1 MAAGDRRRPRGVNSA
16 LTASAQIVSGM
27 RLPSSFLA
35 EDWQAEAWAFYD
47 SMGELRFASNWMG
60 NACSRALLVP
70 SLIPATPGD
79 DPEPDESA
87 IGQQALAMLGGGAAG
102 QAQVLLDIAI
112 HLFVAGASYLV
123 GEPAEDDPEGEGPLV
138 SWNVYS
144 TDDIASAGAD
154 AFRVRDESTPGGY
167 RGLSPAALVV
177 RIWRPHPRWRWQAD
191 APTRAAL
198 PALREVAL
206 LSGRVRAE
214 ALSRLA
220 GAGVF
225 VVPSEASLPPA
236 RDPVTGAEVHRDLLD
251 VLVES
256 MTVPIGDPESAS
268 AVVPL
273 LLRVPGA
280 LAEAVRH
287 VSFATPFDERI
298 IELRDSAIRR
308 VATAL
313 DMPAEV
319 LLGLGESNHWSAWQI
334 EEAAVTIHVEPTL
347 DLMCYGLTV
356 GFYRPVLEAL
366 GLADVEGRML
376 WYDSSALRLRPDRSE
391 DAVSAYDRL
400 LIGTEATRREVGFD
414 ETDAPEQAEFLR
426 MLGVKLALLDPAN
439 APSYLRMGG
448 IDVGPIAVAPAPAAP
463 PALPAA
469 PEAPAPPGPPAGGP
483 AQPAPAPLP
492 AGEAAVEA
500 GLVAACD
507 ALVLRALERA
517 EARSRTLEKAGRAC
531 SLDDLLHSAWDRV
544 PEVALR
550 YGCDPAPL
558 LTALDAYTRGLLI
571 YDKPYAYADL
581 ALALGAYV
589 DALPG

>member
-1 MAAGDRRRPRGVNSA
+1 VNA
-16 LTASAQIVSGM
+16 NLTSSAQIVSGM

-70 SLIPATPGD
+70 SLIPGTPGD
-79 DPEPDESA
+79 DPAPDDSPVGE
-87 IGQQALAMLGGGAAG
+87 QALAMLGGGAAG

-154 AFRVRDESTPGGY
+154 SFRVRDESTPGGY
-167 RGLSPAALVV
+167 RSLSPAALVV

-225 VVPSEASLPPA
+225 VVPSEASLPPT

-280 LAEAVRH
+280 LADAVRH

-308 VATAL
+308 VATSL

-366 GLADVEGRML
+366 GVADVEGRML

-391 DAVSAYDRL
+391 DAVGAYDRL

-414 ETDAPEQAEFLR
+414 ETDAPAPAEFLR
-426 MLGVKLALLDPAN
+426 MLGVKLALADPAN
-439 APSYLRMGG
+439 ALVYLRMGG
-448 IDVGPIAVAPAPAAP
+448 IDVGAAVVVAPSAPAAP

-469 PEAPAPPGPPAGGP
+469 PEAPAAPGPPAAGPPASPPEP
-483 AQPAPAPLP
+483 AQLP
-492 AGEAAVEA
+492 SGEAAVEA

-517 EARSRTLEKAGRAC
+517 EARSRTLEKNGKEC
-531 SLDDLLHSAWDRV
+531 SLDDLLHAAWDRV
-544 PEVALR
+544 PEVAAR
-550 YGCDPAPL
+550 YSCDPDPL
-558 LTALDAYTRGLLI
+558 RTALDAYTRGLLL
-571 YDKPYAYADL
+571 YEKPYAYADL

-589 DALPG
+589 ALPG